1 MIQIDLPT
9 LVKRLNLFSRQALEM
24 AASECMS
31 QQAAEITVSH
41 VLIQMLAMP
50 RSDLRVITRQGD
62 IGMEE
67 LRQALT
73 VENYTTARSADSY
86 PAFSPMLVEWLK
98 EGWLLASAEMQ
109 HSELR
114 GGVLLLALLHSP
126 LRYIPPAAAQLLT
139 GINRDRLQQDFVQ
152 WTQESAESVVP
163 DADCKGAGALTD
175 VADSLLARY
184 AKNMT
189 EDARNDRLDPVLCR
203 DHEID
208 LMIDIL
214 CRRRKNNPVVVGEA
228 GVGKSALIEGLA
240 LRIVAGQVPD
250 KLKNTDIMTLDLGAL
265 QAGASVKGEFEKRFK
280 GLMAEVIS
288 SPVPVIL
295 FIDEAH
301 TLIGAGN
308 QQGGLD
314 ISNLLKPALARGELK
329 TIAATTWSEYKKYFE
344 KDAALSRRFQLVKV
358 SEPNAAEATIILRGL
373 SAVYEQSHGVLID
386 DDALQA
392 AATLSE
398 RYLSGR
404 QLPDKAID
412 VLDTACAR
420 VAINLSSPPKQI
432 SALTTLS
439 HQQEAEIRQL
449 ERELR
454 IGLRTNTSR
463 MTEVLVQ
470 YDETLTALDELE
482 AAWHQQQTL
491 VQEIIALRQQLL
503 GMAEDD
509 AASLPHVDAVEDTP
523 PESEQDNTGAKL
535 ADEAG
540 SEQPE
545 ETAETVSPVQ
555 RLAQLTAELDA
566 LHNDRLLVSPH
577 VDKKQIAAVI
587 AEWTGVPLNR
597 LSQNEMSVITDLPVW
612 LGDTIKGQDLAIASL
627 HKHLLTARADL
638 RRPGRPLG
646 AFLLAGPSGVG
657 KTETVLQL
665 AELLYGGRQYLTTIN
680 MSEFQEKHTVSRL
693 IGSPP
698 GYVGYGEGGV
708 LTEAI
713 RQKPYSVVL
722 LDEVEK
728 AHPDVLNLFYQAFD
742 KGEMAD
748 GEGRLIDCKN
758 IVFFLTSNLGYQVIV
773 EHADDPETMQEVL
786 YPVLA
791 DFFKPALLARMEV
804 VPYQSLKTRALGVLP
819 ADLNLRDQVGPTF
832 DQVFTSADD
841 NKLVVPQFLTRYG
854 LQSYFVKQRD
864 ELVELTAM
872 DSWVLNLTRS
882 VKYSDADRAEIQ
894 RQLTEQY
901 ISDYTATWRA
911 GMDNL
916 NIRNFE
922 SIGQLT
928 GALEQVISGD
938 LPLQRALTVLR
949 DNTQPG
955 VFSEKLSAK
964 EREEA
969 LAEPDYQLLTRLG
982 HEFAPENSTLAVQKD
997 KESTMQAV
1005 YQQLTELH
1013 RYLLAIQN
1021 APVPG
1026 KSALKAVQLRLDQNS
1041 SDPIFATRQMA
1052 KTLPAPLNRWVGRLA
1067 DQAWHVV
1074 MVEAVHYMEVDW
1086 RDSVVKPFNEQLANN
1101 YPFNPRSAQ
1110 DASLDAFERFFK
1122 PDGILDTFYQQNLK
1136 LFIDNDLSL
1145 EDGDN
1150 SVIIREDIIAQLK
1163 TAQKIRDIFFSKQNG
1178 LGTSFAVETVSLS
1191 GNKRRS
1197 VLNLDG
1203 QLVDYSQG
1211 RNYTAHLVWP
1221 NNMREGNESKLTL
1234 VGANGGAPRSISFSG
1249 PWAQFRLFGAGQL
1262 TGVQDG
1268 NFTVRFSVDGG
1279 AMTYR
1284 VHIRCSSNC
1293 YRLTTPLR
1301 AQQRCGWP
1309 HLNSKT
1315 MSAGCNNFLIPPR
1328 YSRWKPGC
1336 R

>member
-1 MIQIDLPT
+1 MIQIDLAA
-9 LVKRLNLFSRQALEM
+9 LVKRLNPFTKQALEM

-31 QQAAEITVSH
+31 QQSAEITVSH
-41 VLIQMLAMP
+41 VLIQMLAIP
-50 RSDLRVITRQGD
+50 RSDLRVITEQAD
-62 IGMEE
+62 ITVDT
-67 LRQALT
+67 LRQSLT
-73 VENYTTARSADSY
+73 EERYATVRMADGY

-98 EGWLLASAEMQ
+98 EGWLLASAEML
-109 HSELR
+109 HNELR

-126 LRYIPPAAAQLLT
+126 LRYVPPAVARLLT
-139 GINRDRLQQDFVQ
+139 GINRDRLQQDFAQ
-152 WTQESAESVVP
+152 WTRESAETAMRN
-163 DADCKGAGALTD
+163 ADGQTMNTMVDTG
-175 VADSLLARY
+175 DSLLARY

-189 EDARNDRLDPVLCR
+189 ADARNGRLDPVLCR

-454 IGLRTNTSR
+454 IGLRTDTSR

-470 YDETLTALDELE
+470 YDETLAALDELE

-491 VQEIIALRQQLL
+491 VREIIALRQQLL
-503 GMAEDD
+503 G
-509 AASLPHVDAVEDTP
+509 VDAMEDTP
-523 PESEQDNTGAKL
+523 SESEQDNTDAEST
-535 ADEAG
+535 DDAG
-540 SEQPE
+540 STQPE

-555 RLAQLTAELDA
+555 RLTQLTAELDT

-597 LSQNEMSVITDLPVW
+597 LSQNEMSVITDLPKW

-773 EHADDPETMQEVL
+773 EHAGDPETMLEAL

-804 VPYQSLKTRALGVLP
+804 VPY
-819 ADLNLRDQVGPTF
+819 
-832 DQVFTSADD
+832 
-841 NKLVVPQFLTRYG
+841 
-854 LQSYFVKQRD
+854 
-864 ELVELTAM
+864 
-872 DSWVLNLTRS
+872 
-882 VKYSDADRAEIQ
+882 
-894 RQLTEQY
+894 
-901 ISDYTATWRA
+901 
-911 GMDNL
+911 
-916 NIRNFE
+916 
-922 SIGQLT
+922 
-928 GALEQVISGD
+928 
-938 LPLQRALTVLR
+938 LPL
-949 DNTQPG
+949 
-955 VFSEKLSAK
+955 SK
-964 EREEA
+964 ET
-969 LAEPDYQLLTRLG
+969 LATIIAGKLTRLDNVLRSRFG
-982 HEFAPENSTLAVQKD
+982 AEVIIEPEVTDEIMSRVTRAENGARMLESVIDGDMLPPLSLLLLQKMAANTAIARIRLSAAD
-997 KESTMQAV
+997 GAFTADVEDAQNDESV
-1005 YQQLTELH
+1005 TE
-1013 RYLLAIQN
+1013 
-1021 APVPG
+1021 
-1026 KSALKAVQLRLDQNS
+1026 D
-1041 SDPIFATRQMA
+1041 
-1052 KTLPAPLNRWVGRLA
+1052 
-1067 DQAWHVV
+1067 
-1074 MVEAVHYMEVDW
+1074 EAV
-1086 RDSVVKPFNEQLANN
+1086 L
-1101 YPFNPRSAQ
+1101 
-1110 DASLDAFERFFK
+1110 
-1122 PDGILDTFYQQNLK
+1122 
-1136 LFIDNDLSL
+1136 
-1145 EDGDN
+1145 
-1150 SVIIREDIIAQLK
+1150 
-1163 TAQKIRDIFFSKQNG
+1163 
-1178 LGTSFAVETVSLS
+1178 
-1191 GNKRRS
+1191 
-1197 VLNLDG
+1197 
-1203 QLVDYSQG
+1203 
-1211 RNYTAHLVWP
+1211 
-1221 NNMREGNESKLTL
+1221 
-1234 VGANGGAPRSISFSG
+1234 
-1249 PWAQFRLFGAGQL
+1249 
-1262 TGVQDG
+1262 
-1268 NFTVRFSVDGG
+1268 
-1279 AMTYR
+1279 
-1284 VHIRCSSNC
+1284 
-1293 YRLTTPLR
+1293 
-1301 AQQRCGWP
+1301 
-1309 HLNSKT
+1309 
-1315 MSAGCNNFLIPPR
+1315 
-1328 YSRWKPGC
+1328 
-1336 R
+1336 

>member
-1 MIQIDLPT
+1 MIQINLAS
-9 LVKRLNLFSRQALEM
+9 LVKHLNPFSRQALE
-24 AASECMS
+24 AAAAECMS
-31 QQAAEITVSH
+31 QQASEITVAH
-41 VLIQMLAMP
+41 VLLQMLASV
-50 RSDLRVITRQGD
+50 RSDLRVIAERAD
-62 IGMEE
+62 IDLNE

-73 VENYTTARSADSY
+73 VENYATSRTADNY

-109 HSELR
+109 HNELR

-126 LRYIPPAAAQLLT
+126 LRYVPPAVARLLT
-139 GINRDRLQQDFVQ
+139 GINRDRLQQDFAQ
-152 WTQESAESVVP
+152 WTHESAETAMQNADGQPVSV
-163 DADCKGAGALTD
+163 ATGA
-175 VADSLLARY
+175 ADSLLTRY
-184 AKNMT
+184 TKNMT
-189 EDARNDRLDPVLCR
+189 ADARNGRLDPVLCR

-373 SAVYEQSHGVLID
+373 SAVYEQSHCVLID

-454 IGLRTNTSR
+454 IGLRTDTSR
-463 MTEVLVQ
+463 MAEVLVQ
-470 YDETLTALDELE
+470 YDETLAALDELE

-491 VQEIIALRQQLL
+491 VREIIALRQQLL
-503 GMAEDD
+503 G
-509 AASLPHVDAVEDTP
+509 VDAMEDTP
-523 PESEQDNTGAKL
+523 SESEQDNTDAEST
-535 ADEAG
+535 DDAG
-540 SEQPE
+540 SVQPE
-545 ETAETVSPVQ
+545 ETAETASPVQ

-773 EHADDPETMQEVL
+773 EHADDPETMQEAL

-804 VPYQSLKTRALGVLP
+804 VPYLPLSKETLATIIAGKLARLDNVLSSRFGADVIIEPEVTDEIMSRVTRAENGARMLESVIDGDMLP
-819 ADLNLRDQVGPTF
+819 PLSLLLLQKMAANTAIARIRLSAADGA
-832 DQVFTSADD
+832 FTADVED
-841 NKLVVPQFLTRYG
+841 AQD
-854 LQSYFVKQRD
+854 D
-864 ELVELTAM
+864 E
-872 DSWVLNLTRS
+872 S
-882 VKYSDADRAEIQ
+882 V
-894 RQLTEQY
+894 TE
-901 ISDYTATWRA
+901 D
-911 GMDNL
+911 
-916 NIRNFE
+916 E
-922 SIGQLT
+922 
-928 GALEQVISGD
+928 
-938 LPLQRALTVLR
+938 TVL
-949 DNTQPG
+949 
-955 VFSEKLSAK
+955 
-964 EREEA
+964 
-969 LAEPDYQLLTRLG
+969 
-982 HEFAPENSTLAVQKD
+982 
-997 KESTMQAV
+997 
-1005 YQQLTELH
+1005 
-1013 RYLLAIQN
+1013 
-1021 APVPG
+1021 
-1026 KSALKAVQLRLDQNS
+1026 
-1041 SDPIFATRQMA
+1041 
-1052 KTLPAPLNRWVGRLA
+1052 
-1067 DQAWHVV
+1067 
-1074 MVEAVHYMEVDW
+1074 
-1086 RDSVVKPFNEQLANN
+1086 
-1101 YPFNPRSAQ
+1101 
-1110 DASLDAFERFFK
+1110 
-1122 PDGILDTFYQQNLK
+1122 
-1136 LFIDNDLSL
+1136 
-1145 EDGDN
+1145 
-1150 SVIIREDIIAQLK
+1150 
-1163 TAQKIRDIFFSKQNG
+1163 
-1178 LGTSFAVETVSLS
+1178 
-1191 GNKRRS
+1191 
-1197 VLNLDG
+1197 
-1203 QLVDYSQG
+1203 
-1211 RNYTAHLVWP
+1211 
-1221 NNMREGNESKLTL
+1221 
-1234 VGANGGAPRSISFSG
+1234 
-1249 PWAQFRLFGAGQL
+1249 
-1262 TGVQDG
+1262 
-1268 NFTVRFSVDGG
+1268 
-1279 AMTYR
+1279 
-1284 VHIRCSSNC
+1284 
-1293 YRLTTPLR
+1293 
-1301 AQQRCGWP
+1301 
-1309 HLNSKT
+1309 
-1315 MSAGCNNFLIPPR
+1315 
-1328 YSRWKPGC
+1328 
-1336 R
+1336 

>member
-1 MIQIDLPT
+1 MIQIDLAT
-9 LVKRLNLFSRQALEM
+9 LVKRLNPFAKQALEM

-31 QQAAEITVSH
+31 QQASEITVAH
-41 VLIQMLAMP
+41 VLLQMLAIP
-50 RSDLRVITRQGD
+50 RNDVRVIAERTGISAED
-62 IGMEE
+62 

-73 VENYTTARSADSY
+73 VESYPGGRSAEGY
-86 PAFSPMLVEWLK
+86 PSFSPMLIEWLK
-98 EGWLLASAEMQ
+98 ESWLLASAQMQ

-114 GGVLLLALLHSP
+114 SGVLLLTLLHSP
-126 LRYIPPAAAQLLT
+126 LRYIPPAAARLLT
-139 GINRDRLQQDFVQ
+139 AINRDQLQQDFAA
-152 WTQESAESVVP
+152 WTKESAESVNQVGGQAP
-163 DADCKGAGALTD
+163 GTPETG
-175 VADSLLARY
+175 DSGLARY

-189 EDARNDRLDPVLCR
+189 EDARNGKLDPVLCR

-240 LRIVAGQVPD
+240 LRIVSGQVPD

-308 QQGGLD
+308 QAGGLD
-314 ISNLLKPALARGELK
+314 VSGLLKPALARGELK

-454 IGLRTNTSR
+454 IGLRTDTSR
-463 MTEVLVQ
+463 MTEVLEQ
-470 YDETLTALDELE
+470 YDETLSALDELE
-482 AAWHQQQTL
+482 VAWQQQQQQQTL

-503 GMAEDD
+503 GAAEDT
-509 AASLPHVDAVEDTP
+509 DAVV
-523 PESEQDNTGAKL
+523 
-535 ADEAG
+535 
-540 SEQPE
+540 E
-545 ETAETVSPVQ
+545 EVTETVSPVQ

-597 LSQNEMSVITDLPVW
+597 LSQNEMSVITDLPKW

-708 LTEAI
+708 LTEAV

-773 EHADDPETMQEVL
+773 EHADDPETMQEAL

-804 VPYQSLKTRALGVLP
+804 VPYLPLSKETLATIIAGKLARLDNVLRSRFGADVIIGPEVTDEIMSRVTRAENGARMLESVIDGDMLP
-819 ADLNLRDQVGPTF
+819 PLSLLLLQKMAANTAIARIRLSAADGA
-832 DQVFTSADD
+832 FTADVED
-841 NKLVVPQFLTRYG
+841 ALPDDAVTPQTE
-854 LQSYFVKQRD
+854 D
-864 ELVELTAM
+864 E
-872 DSWVLNLTRS
+872 
-882 VKYSDADRAEIQ
+882 
-894 RQLTEQY
+894 
-901 ISDYTATWRA
+901 
-911 GMDNL
+911 
-916 NIRNFE
+916 
-922 SIGQLT
+922 
-928 GALEQVISGD
+928 
-938 LPLQRALTVLR
+938 TVL
-949 DNTQPG
+949 
-955 VFSEKLSAK
+955 
-964 EREEA
+964 
-969 LAEPDYQLLTRLG
+969 
-982 HEFAPENSTLAVQKD
+982 
-997 KESTMQAV
+997 
-1005 YQQLTELH
+1005 
-1013 RYLLAIQN
+1013 
-1021 APVPG
+1021 
-1026 KSALKAVQLRLDQNS
+1026 
-1041 SDPIFATRQMA
+1041 
-1052 KTLPAPLNRWVGRLA
+1052 
-1067 DQAWHVV
+1067 
-1074 MVEAVHYMEVDW
+1074 
-1086 RDSVVKPFNEQLANN
+1086 
-1101 YPFNPRSAQ
+1101 
-1110 DASLDAFERFFK
+1110 
-1122 PDGILDTFYQQNLK
+1122 
-1136 LFIDNDLSL
+1136 
-1145 EDGDN
+1145 
-1150 SVIIREDIIAQLK
+1150 
-1163 TAQKIRDIFFSKQNG
+1163 
-1178 LGTSFAVETVSLS
+1178 
-1191 GNKRRS
+1191 
-1197 VLNLDG
+1197 
-1203 QLVDYSQG
+1203 
-1211 RNYTAHLVWP
+1211 
-1221 NNMREGNESKLTL
+1221 
-1234 VGANGGAPRSISFSG
+1234 
-1249 PWAQFRLFGAGQL
+1249 
-1262 TGVQDG
+1262 
-1268 NFTVRFSVDGG
+1268 
-1279 AMTYR
+1279 
-1284 VHIRCSSNC
+1284 
-1293 YRLTTPLR
+1293 
-1301 AQQRCGWP
+1301 
-1309 HLNSKT
+1309 
-1315 MSAGCNNFLIPPR
+1315 
-1328 YSRWKPGC
+1328 
-1336 R
+1336 

>member
-1 MIQIDLPT
+1 MIQIDLPA

-41 VLIQMLAMP
+41 VLMQMLAMP
-50 RSDLRVITRQGD
+50 RSDLRVITRQSD

-73 VENYTTARSADSY
+73 VENYPTARSADSY

-98 EGWLLASAEMQ
+98 ESWLLASAEMQ

-126 LRYIPPAAAQLLT
+126 LRYIPPAAARLLT
-139 GINRDRLQQDFVQ
+139 GINRDRLQQDFAQ
-152 WTQESAESVVP
+152 WTRESAESVVP
-163 DADCKGAGALTD
+163 DAEGKGAGTLTD
-175 VADSLLARY
+175 AADSLLARY

-189 EDARNDRLDPVLCR
+189 ADARNGRLDPVLCR

-240 LRIVAGQVPD
+240 LRIVADQVPD

-420 VAINLSSPPKQI
+420 VAINLSSPPKRI

-449 ERELR
+449 KRELR
-454 IGLRTNTSR
+454 IGLRTDTSR
-463 MTEVLVQ
+463 MTGVLEQ
-470 YDETLTALDELE
+470 YDKTLTALDELE
-482 AAWHQQQTL
+482 AAWYQQQAL
-491 VQEIIALRQQLL
+491 VREIIALRQQLL
-503 GMAEDD
+503 GVAEDD
-509 AASLPHVDAVEDTP
+509 AASLSDADAVEDTP
-523 PESEQDNTGAKL
+523 SESEQDNIGVAP

-540 SEQPE
+540 SAQPE

-555 RLAQLTAELDA
+555 RLAQLTAQLDA
-566 LHNDRLLVSPH
+566 LHNDQLLVSPH

-773 EHADDPETMQEVL
+773 EHADDPETMQEAL

-804 VPYQSLKTRALGVLP
+804 VPYLPLSKETLVTIIAGKLARLDNVLRSRFGAEVIIEPEVTDEIMSRVTRAENGARMLESVIDGDMLP
-819 ADLNLRDQVGPTF
+819 PLSL
-832 DQVFTSADD
+832 
-841 NKLVVPQFLTRYG
+841 LL
-854 LQSYFVKQRD
+854 LQKMAAN
-864 ELVELTAM
+864 TAIA
-872 DSWVLNLTRS
+872 R
-882 VKYSDADRAEIQ
+882 
-894 RQLTEQY
+894 
-901 ISDYTATWRA
+901 
-911 GMDNL
+911 
-916 NIRNFE
+916 IR
-922 SIGQLT
+922 
-928 GALEQVISGD
+928 
-938 LPLQRALTVLR
+938 
-949 DNTQPG
+949 
-955 VFSEKLSAK
+955 LSATDGAFTADV
-964 EREEA
+964 EDVRDDESVTE
-969 LAEPDYQLLTRLG
+969 DD
-982 HEFAPENSTLAVQKD
+982 AV
-997 KESTMQAV
+997 
-1005 YQQLTELH
+1005 L
-1013 RYLLAIQN
+1013 
-1021 APVPG
+1021 
-1026 KSALKAVQLRLDQNS
+1026 
-1041 SDPIFATRQMA
+1041 
-1052 KTLPAPLNRWVGRLA
+1052 
-1067 DQAWHVV
+1067 
-1074 MVEAVHYMEVDW
+1074 
-1086 RDSVVKPFNEQLANN
+1086 
-1101 YPFNPRSAQ
+1101 
-1110 DASLDAFERFFK
+1110 
-1122 PDGILDTFYQQNLK
+1122 
-1136 LFIDNDLSL
+1136 
-1145 EDGDN
+1145 
-1150 SVIIREDIIAQLK
+1150 
-1163 TAQKIRDIFFSKQNG
+1163 
-1178 LGTSFAVETVSLS
+1178 
-1191 GNKRRS
+1191 
-1197 VLNLDG
+1197 
-1203 QLVDYSQG
+1203 
-1211 RNYTAHLVWP
+1211 
-1221 NNMREGNESKLTL
+1221 
-1234 VGANGGAPRSISFSG
+1234 
-1249 PWAQFRLFGAGQL
+1249 
-1262 TGVQDG
+1262 
-1268 NFTVRFSVDGG
+1268 
-1279 AMTYR
+1279 
-1284 VHIRCSSNC
+1284 
-1293 YRLTTPLR
+1293 
-1301 AQQRCGWP
+1301 
-1309 HLNSKT
+1309 
-1315 MSAGCNNFLIPPR
+1315 
-1328 YSRWKPGC
+1328 
-1336 R
+1336 

>member
-1 MIQIDLPT
+1 MIQIDLAT
-9 LVKRLNLFSRQALEM
+9 LVKRLNPFSKQALEM
-24 AASECMS
+24 AASECMG

-41 VLIQMLAMP
+41 VLIQMLAIP
-50 RSDLRVITRQGD
+50 RSDLRVITERAG
-62 IGMEE
+62 IGTDD

-73 VENYTTARSADSY
+73 VENYATSRAADSY
-86 PAFSPMLVEWLK
+86 PSFSPMLVEWLK
-98 EGWLLASAEMQ
+98 EAWLLASAEMQ
-109 HSELR
+109 QTELR

-126 LRYIPPAAAQLLT
+126 LRYVLPSAARLLT
-139 GINRDRLQQDFVQ
+139 AINRDQLRQDFAG
-152 WTQESAESVVP
+152 WTKESAESVVLN
-163 DADCKGAGALTD
+163 ADGQIASATADTG
-175 VADSLLARY
+175 DSLLARY

-189 EDARNDRLDPVLCR
+189 EDARQGRLDPVLCR
-203 DHEID
+203 DNEID

-240 LRIVAGQVPD
+240 LRIVDDRVPD
-250 KLKNTDIMTLDLGAL
+250 KLRDTDIMTLDLGAL

-280 GLMAEVIS
+280 GLMAEVIQ
-288 SPVPVIL
+288 SPKPVIL

-358 SEPNAAEATIILRGL
+358 SEPTAAEATIILRGL

-386 DDALQA
+386 DEALQA

-432 SALTTLS
+432 SALTTLRY
-439 HQQEAEIRQL
+439 QCEAEIRQL

-454 IGLRTNTSR
+454 IGLRTDTSR
-463 MTEVLVQ
+463 LTDVLVQ
-470 YDETLTALDELE
+470 YDETLTELDELE
-482 AAWHQQQTL
+482 TAWRQQQTL
-491 VQEIIALRQQLL
+491 VQEIIALRKALL
-503 GMAEDD
+503 EETVA
-509 AASLPHVDAVEDTP
+509 
-523 PESEQDNTGAKL
+523 
-535 ADEAG
+535 ADERVAETTDDSTVATDEPAAG
-540 SEQPE
+540 QPE
-545 ETAETVSPVQ
+545 PEIPPAE

-566 LHNDRLLVSPH
+566 LHNTQRLVSPH

-597 LSQNEMSVITDLPVW
+597 LSQNEMSVITDLPQW
-612 LGDTIKGQDLAIASL
+612 LGDTIKGQDLAIKHL

-773 EHADDPETMQEVL
+773 DHADDPETMQEAL

-804 VPYQSLKTRALGVLP
+804 VPY
-819 ADLNLRDQVGPTF
+819 
-832 DQVFTSADD
+832 
-841 NKLVVPQFLTRYG
+841 
-854 LQSYFVKQRD
+854 
-864 ELVELTAM
+864 
-872 DSWVLNLTRS
+872 
-882 VKYSDADRAEIQ
+882 
-894 RQLTEQY
+894 
-901 ISDYTATWRA
+901 
-911 GMDNL
+911 
-916 NIRNFE
+916 
-922 SIGQLT
+922 
-928 GALEQVISGD
+928 
-938 LPLQRALTVLR
+938 LPL
-949 DNTQPG
+949 
-955 VFSEKLSAK
+955 SK
-964 EREEA
+964 E
-969 LAEPDYQLLTRLG
+969 
-982 HEFAPENSTLAVQKD
+982 TLAVIIAGK
-997 KESTMQAV
+997 
-1005 YQQLTELH
+1005 
-1013 RYLLAIQN
+1013 LA
-1021 APVPG
+1021 
-1026 KSALKAVQLRLDQNS
+1026 RLDNVLRTRFGAEVVIEPEVTDEIMQRVTRAENGARMLES
-1041 SDPIFATRQMA
+1041 VIDGEMLPPLSLLLLQKMAANVAIARIVLGVADGAFTAVVEDAPEDSADSDALSEPET
-1052 KTLPAPLNRWVGRLA
+1052 
-1067 DQAWHVV
+1067 
-1074 MVEAVHYMEVDW
+1074 
-1086 RDSVVKPFNEQLANN
+1086 
-1101 YPFNPRSAQ
+1101 Q
-1110 DASLDAFERFFK
+1110 DA
-1122 PDGILDTFYQQNLK
+1122 
-1136 LFIDNDLSL
+1136 
-1145 EDGDN
+1145 
-1150 SVIIREDIIAQLK
+1150 
-1163 TAQKIRDIFFSKQNG
+1163 
-1178 LGTSFAVETVSLS
+1178 TVL
-1191 GNKRRS
+1191 
-1197 VLNLDG
+1197 
-1203 QLVDYSQG
+1203 
-1211 RNYTAHLVWP
+1211 
-1221 NNMREGNESKLTL
+1221 
-1234 VGANGGAPRSISFSG
+1234 
-1249 PWAQFRLFGAGQL
+1249 
-1262 TGVQDG
+1262 
-1268 NFTVRFSVDGG
+1268 
-1279 AMTYR
+1279 
-1284 VHIRCSSNC
+1284 
-1293 YRLTTPLR
+1293 
-1301 AQQRCGWP
+1301 
-1309 HLNSKT
+1309 
-1315 MSAGCNNFLIPPR
+1315 
-1328 YSRWKPGC
+1328 
-1336 R
+1336 

>member
-1 MIQIDLPT
+1 MIPIDLAT
-9 LVKRLNLFSRQALEM
+9 LVKRLNLFSRQALE
-24 AASECMS
+24 AAAAECMRE
-31 QQAAEITVSH
+31 QAVEITVAH
-41 VLIQMLAMP
+41 VLLQMLVSV
-50 RSDLRVITRQGD
+50 RSDLRVITEQAEISAD
-62 IGMEE
+62 D
-67 LRQALT
+67 LRRTLT
-73 VENYTTARSADSY
+73 VENYATVSSADSY

-98 EGWLLASAEMQ
+98 EAWLLASAQMQ
-109 HSELR
+109 HNELR

-126 LRYIPPAAAQLLT
+126 VRYIPPAAARLLT
-139 GINRDRLQQDFVQ
+139 GINRDRLQQDFAQ
-152 WTQESAESVVP
+152 WTRESAESVMANEDRQTARTV
-163 DADCKGAGALTD
+163 AGSG
-175 VADSLLARY
+175 DSLLARY

-189 EDARNDRLDPVLCR
+189 EDARQGRLDPVLCR
-203 DHEID
+203 DNEID

-358 SEPNAAEATIILRGL
+358 SEPTAAEATIILRGL

-386 DDALQA
+386 DEALQA

-432 SALTTLS
+432 SALTTRC
-439 HQQEAEIRQL
+439 HQYEAEIRQL
-449 ERELR
+449 EREIR
-454 IGLRTNTSR
+454 IGLRS
-463 MTEVLVQ
+463 
-470 YDETLTALDELE
+470 ETARLDEVHAQNE
-482 AAWHQQQTL
+482 AAQQERQSLECIWQQQQAL

-503 GMAEDD
+503 AMAEEGDK
-509 AASLPHVDAVEDTP
+509 SLL
-523 PESEQDNTGAKL
+523 PEI
-535 ADEAG
+535 
-540 SEQPE
+540 
-545 ETAETVSPVQ
+545 VSPAE
-555 RLAQLTAELDA
+555 RLAELGAELDA
-566 LHNDRLLVSPH
+566 LHQSQLLVSPH

-597 LSQNEMSVITDLPVW
+597 LSQNEMSVITDLPQW
-612 LGDTIKGQDLAIASL
+612 LGDTIKGQDLAIRHL

-713 RQKPYSVVL
+713 RQKPYSIVL

-758 IVFFLTSNLGYQVIV
+758 IVFFLTSNLGYQMIV
-773 EHADDPETMQEVL
+773 EHADNPEMMREAL

-804 VPYQSLKTRALGVLP
+804 VPYLPLSKETLATIIAGKLARLDNVLRHRFSAEVIIEPDVTDEIMSRVTRAENGARMLESVIDGDMLP
-819 ADLNLRDQVGPTF
+819 PLSLLLLQKMACSTGIALIRLSAAEG
-832 DQVFTSADD
+832 VFTAEVED
-841 NKLVVPQFLTRYG
+841 VPT
-854 LQSYFVKQRD
+854 
-864 ELVELTAM
+864 
-872 DSWVLNLTRS
+872 
-882 VKYSDADRAEIQ
+882 
-894 RQLTEQY
+894 
-901 ISDYTATWRA
+901 
-911 GMDNL
+911 
-916 NIRNFE
+916 
-922 SIGQLT
+922 
-928 GALEQVISGD
+928 
-938 LPLQRALTVLR
+938 P
-949 DNTQPG
+949 
-955 VFSEKLSAK
+955 
-964 EREEA
+964 
-969 LAEPDYQLLTRLG
+969 LAED
-982 HEFAPENSTLAVQKD
+982 
-997 KESTMQAV
+997 
-1005 YQQLTELH
+1005 
-1013 RYLLAIQN
+1013 
-1021 APVPG
+1021 
-1026 KSALKAVQLRLDQNS
+1026 
-1041 SDPIFATRQMA
+1041 
-1052 KTLPAPLNRWVGRLA
+1052 
-1067 DQAWHVV
+1067 
-1074 MVEAVHYMEVDW
+1074 
-1086 RDSVVKPFNEQLANN
+1086 
-1101 YPFNPRSAQ
+1101 
-1110 DASLDAFERFFK
+1110 
-1122 PDGILDTFYQQNLK
+1122 
-1136 LFIDNDLSL
+1136 
-1145 EDGDN
+1145 
-1150 SVIIREDIIAQLK
+1150 
-1163 TAQKIRDIFFSKQNG
+1163 
-1178 LGTSFAVETVSLS
+1178 ETV
-1191 GNKRRS
+1191 
-1197 VLNLDG
+1197 
-1203 QLVDYSQG
+1203 
-1211 RNYTAHLVWP
+1211 
-1221 NNMREGNESKLTL
+1221 
-1234 VGANGGAPRSISFSG
+1234 I
-1249 PWAQFRLFGAGQL
+1249 
-1262 TGVQDG
+1262 
-1268 NFTVRFSVDGG
+1268 
-1279 AMTYR
+1279 
-1284 VHIRCSSNC
+1284 
-1293 YRLTTPLR
+1293 
-1301 AQQRCGWP
+1301 
-1309 HLNSKT
+1309 
-1315 MSAGCNNFLIPPR
+1315 
-1328 YSRWKPGC
+1328 
-1336 R
+1336 